1 LQALEA
7 PLRPIFGH
15 RFEAKIE
22 FLKFA
27 TTISIFIRQWDG
39 EVPGIVGEL
48 DGRFTAISLMIL
60 TLGME
65 FSLVLDVIA
74 ESLERGVGEF
84 DKDEL
89 FVIGRISEA

>member
-1 LQALEA
+1 MSLFLST
-7 PLRPIFGH
+7 LS
-15 RFEAKIE
+15 KI
-22 FLKFA
+22 L
-27 TTISIFIRQWDG
+27 SYPDS
-39 EVPGIVGEL
+39 IVGEL

-60 TLGME
+60 TLGLK

-74 ESLERGVGEF
+74 ESLVRGVGEF

>member
-1 LQALEA
+1 MSLFLST
-7 PLRPIFGH
+7 LS
-15 RFEAKIE
+15 KI
-22 FLKFA
+22 LA
-27 TTISIFIRQWDG
+27 YPDS
-39 EVPGIVGEL
+39 IVGEL

-60 TLGME
+60 TLGLK

-74 ESLERGVGEF
+74 ESLVRGVGEF